1 MKNILGLPLYHV
13 SNVGMDLIPDL
24 QDSIEK
30 LQTEK
35 QHWDRQKSKLSIYT
49 EEGEHKFKLKI
60 DPMEGVKGWEELRK
74 RIKDHVMNYY
84 YFTQP
89 IDDDFQEGPDS
100 KLRDSL
106 KNFWHNYAWYTY
118 FDETDS
124 YGWHAHTQYYLIV
137 TYYVRADEEHAPIQ
151 FKSPVSDMYT
161 SWTLGT
167 KKAEL
172 KETIQPKTGDIM
184 IWPAWLEH
192 QVPSIQE
199 KILDHSTIE
208 ENYKYTNKR
217 ISITN
222 CFVKPHQQFL
232 HTQRK

>member
-124 YGWHAHTQYYLIV
+124 ILKTNFYACIYCWWCKFNYRTSK
-137 TYYVRADEEHAPIQ
+137 PCN
-151 FKSPVSDMYT
+151 FWVS
-161 SWTLGT
+161 
-167 KKAEL
+167 
-172 KETIQPKTGDIM
+172 I
-184 IWPAWLEH
+184 
-192 QVPSIQE
+192 
-199 KILDHSTIE
+199 
-208 ENYKYTNKR
+208 
-217 ISITN
+217 
-222 CFVKPHQQFL
+222 
-232 HTQRK
+232 

>member
-1 MKNILGLPLYHV
+1 
-13 SNVGMDLIPDL
+13 
-24 QDSIEK
+24 
-30 LQTEK
+30 
-35 QHWDRQKSKLSIYT
+35 
-49 EEGEHKFKLKI
+49 
-60 DPMEGVKGWEELRK
+60 
-74 RIKDHVMNYY
+74 MNYY

-89 IDDDFQEGPDS
+89 IDDDFQQGPDS

-124 YGWHAHTQYYLIV
+124 YGWHSHTQYYLIV

-151 FKSPVSDMYT
+151 FKSPISDMYT

-208 ENYKYTNKR
+208 EGHKYTNKR

-232 HTQRK
+232 HTQGK